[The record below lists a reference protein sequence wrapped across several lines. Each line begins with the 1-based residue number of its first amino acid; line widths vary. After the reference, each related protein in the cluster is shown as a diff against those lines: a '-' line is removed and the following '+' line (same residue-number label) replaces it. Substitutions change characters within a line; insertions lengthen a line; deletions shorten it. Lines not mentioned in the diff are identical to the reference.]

1 MNPEKRMVK
10 NIAKDIG
17 KRFGVMALICAVAV
31 SMLIL
36 PSQPEPAYA
45 AGEKAELNVYYL
57 GDGSAPDFS
66 IAKKNAN
73 LTPFTADKIGHI
85 IWIGVAVDKLDRLGK
100 GGVPGGFIRENG
112 IIDME
117 FGFDYN
123 WKYVEPVVITG
134 GGLPETATDNT
145 FIPEFV
151 KNNLIDGQNTDKKW
165 SKLDYAVG
173 ESTMD
178 CGYDHEDLVKAEFN
192 PLLIGNEEWKA
203 LQAKIQAKGDIVQPR
218 LKNAGTEQY
227 LAVIPFRLLDI
238 PKEDDPD
245 WNKTAPI
252 KLARSPGRFGFVT
265 DKNGEQYAYWEK
277 DENSNAD
284 INLKNMFGF
293 SGDLDFFG
301 GDTPAN
307 AAEIGNISITRY
319 FDKPETD
326 PAEEMQ
332 ENVLTYMDKNAPADP
347 AAYGNYDN
355 ANPAVPVKE
364 EAGESTHILD
374 EAYTSPA
381 KEYSPKI
388 TNYYADVIHNTKKLE
403 LTFDGLDAEPTVKIN
418 AAPYAGGIDESD
430 STAFAGKKKYKI
442 EIDSAT
448 MLSNLDPNALAA
460 DEGFKNKVE
469 VAVGAGANART
480 YTIHLRRLL
489 KPEIKLNYGN
499 SPYGEIMKA
508 DNIPA
513 NKKDEAKAA
522 FLTAGMGRYTSK
534 YHKNYKPDNATYD
547 GRFDIRAWVDVVNLA
562 APTEDERRNIENPDI
577 NMDINDFALFV
588 YNEKSFI
595 DPGFKFISS
604 FGEVIDTASIT
615 SGVKRK
621 ITVYRMDKPKGIES
635 LYDTKVIKDDLEI
648 PASGARS
655 VITEITPLRT
665 VKPIVRPDVYVME
678 YEYDFAGEKIKAKRY
693 IIVLQSMGDTDF
705 NRSVN
710 DSDINI
716 ITRVVNSPQLLDEV
730 SIKAKRVYMF
740 RALDLDQNEAVNDSD
755 GNIIVRCLTS
765 GEEIRGY
772 YNELI

>member
-1 MNPEKRMVK
+1 
-10 NIAKDIG
+10 
-17 KRFGVMALICAVAV
+17 
-31 SMLIL
+31 MLFR
-36 PSQPEPAYA
+36 S
-45 AGEKAELNVYYL
+45 
-57 GDGSAPDFS
+57 
-66 IAKKNAN
+66 
-73 LTPFTADKIGHI
+73 
-85 IWIGVAVDKLDRLGK
+85 
-100 GGVPGGFIRENG
+100 

-245 WNKTAPI
+245 LNKTAPI

-355 ANPAVPVKE
+355 ADPAVPVKE

-403 LTFDGLDAEPTVKIN
+403 LTFDGLDAEPTVKVN

-442 EIDSAT
+442 EIDPAT

-489 KPEIKLNYGN
+489 KPEIKLNYDN
-499 SPYGEIMKA
+499 SP
-508 DNIPA
+508 
-513 NKKDEAKAA
+513 
-522 FLTAGMGRYTSK
+522 LTRS
-534 YHKNYKPDNATYD
+534 
-547 GRFDIRAWVDVVNLA
+547 
-562 APTEDERRNIENPDI
+562 EERRVGKEC
-577 NMDINDFALFV
+577 
-588 YNEKSFI
+588 
-595 DPGFKFISS
+595 
-604 FGEVIDTASIT
+604 
-615 SGVKRK
+615 
-621 ITVYRMDKPKGIES
+621 
-635 LYDTKVIKDDLEI
+635 
-648 PASGARS
+648 RS
-655 VITEITPLRT
+655 RW
-665 VKPIVRPDVYVME
+665 
-678 YEYDFAGEKIKAKRY
+678 
-693 IIVLQSMGDTDF
+693 
-705 NRSVN
+705 
-710 DSDINI
+710 
-716 ITRVVNSPQLLDEV
+716 SP
-730 SIKAKRVYMF
+730 YH
-740 RALDLDQNEAVNDSD
+740 
-755 GNIIVRCLTS
+755 
-765 GEEIRGY
+765 
-772 YNELI
+772 

>member
-1 MNPEKRMVK
+1 MNPEKRIVK

-245 WNKTAPI
+245 LNKTAPI

-355 ANPAVPVKE
+355 ADPAVPVKE

-403 LTFDGLDAEPTVKIN
+403 LTFDGLVAEPTVKVN

-442 EIDSAT
+442 EIDPAT

-499 SPYGEIMKA
+499 SPYGEIMRDNAIADKEAAKKYFDANYMFKA
-508 DNIPA
+508 GEVPSGMNGKVKYTVDAWGDSSSMVEVPVATDLEQWIKQNQGKVPFI
-513 NKKDEAKAA
+513 NHDKDE
-522 FLTAGMGRYTSK
+522 
-534 YHKNYKPDNATYD
+534 NA
-547 GRFDIRAWVDVVNLA
+547 I
-562 APTEDERRNIENPDI
+562 I
-577 NMDINDFALFV
+577 
-588 YNEKSFI
+588 SFI
-595 DPGFKFISS
+595 GNNVKDPGISIVDA
-604 FGEVIDTASIT
+604 FGKERQLSDSVKVTRTIKYDKMQSSGIKAFTEGVTLGEEKTYILEGKSGENEMELSAIHIRPGVYKMEYKYTDDTGVIVTVHRTWIVLAEIGDVDMNTLVNPVDAEAINKN
-615 SGVKRK
+615 GV
-621 ITVYRMDKPKGIES
+621 
-635 LYDTKVIKDDLEI
+635 
-648 PASGARS
+648 
-655 VITEITPLRT
+655 TPLPSEYLSSASAAGRLFYYR
-665 VKPIVRPDVYVME
+665 IADV
-678 YEYDFAGEKIKAKRY
+678 
-693 IIVLQSMGDTDF
+693 DF
-705 NRSVN
+705 NGLVN
-710 DSDINI
+710 PVDAEAINK
-716 ITRVVNSPQLLDEV
+716 NGMSQL
-730 SIKAKRVYMF
+730 IP
-740 RALDLDQNEAVNDSD
+740 
-755 GNIIVRCLTS
+755 
-765 GEEIRGY
+765 Y
-772 YNELI
+772 YRQ